1 MRCESGG
8 GGEKGALQLHRSL
21 VNFLMW
27 LSSLAQIEELAGK
40 LTRKLHN
47 ECELDVLSTKHIACM
62 GKKKEGILYEG
73 CSELCR

>member
-8 GGEKGALQLHRSL
+8 GGEKGALQLHRLL

-47 ECELDVLSTKHIACM
+47 ECELDVLSNKCMACM
-62 GKKKEGILYEG
+62 GKKEGILYEG

>member
-8 GGEKGALQLHRSL
+8 GGEKGALQLHRLL

-47 ECELDVLSTKHIACM
+47 ECELDASPINAWLVWE
-62 GKKKEGILYEG
+62 KKRRNPL
-73 CSELCR
+73 